1 MARLYHN
8 AMSPF
13 CRKLRLILAEKRIE
27 CELIEERYWER
38 DPSFIDR
45 NPAGKVPVLEI
56 DGNTMSESAAICEY
70 LEEKYPNPTLLPVD
84 IRERYEVR
92 RLVGYFDDTFYNHV
106 TKKLVFEIIMRKR
119 IYQGDPNHKKLWPD
133 TKAVKDANRN
143 CKKYLDDLGSLLD
156 QRFWLAGDT
165 MTLADFA
172 AAAHISVLDYMG
184 RVNWNLDSRAGGLK
198 DWYAKIKSR
207 PAFRSILAD
216 QIPGFPQPSH
226 YADLDF

>member
-1 MARLYHN
+1 MARLYHT
-8 AMSPF
+8 AISPF
-13 CRKLRLILAEKRIE
+13 CRKVRLILAEKRIE

-38 DPSFIDR
+38 DPSFLNR

-56 DGNTMSESAAICEY
+56 DGKTMSESAAICEN
-70 LEEKYPNPTLLPVD
+70 LEERYPNPTLLPVD
-84 IRERYEVR
+84 IHERYEVR

-106 TKKLVFEIIMRKR
+106 TSKLVFEIVMRKR
-119 IYQGDPNHKKLWPD
+119 IYQGDPNNKKLWPD
-133 TKAVKDANRN
+133 TKDVKDANKN
-143 CKKYLDDLGSLLD
+143 SKIYLDDLGKLLD

-172 AAAHISVLDYMG
+172 AAAHISVLDYIG
-184 RVNWNLDSRAGGLK
+184 RVDWNLDTRAGALK